1 MFKNII
7 KKAMLSIGAIALAAV
22 GMTGFAATADAADAA
37 TITFPADRGIFQRDA
52 DNVADIT
59 VKATFDGSDTLKARV
74 ENAGAAVA
82 DWVELKD
89 ENGTYTAVIENV
101 PAGGWYELVVASFD
115 AAGAETSRAT
125 IEKIGVGEVF
135 ITGGQSNSTNFGG
148 AKTVAES
155 DLVSA
160 IDVKNKCWVHCEDSQ
175 PNNSGF
181 NTGNGGGSPWPT
193 TGDKLVESLNVP
205 VGFVSTGVGGS
216 LIAELADPDKN
227 YKPIKEA
234 IEFLEPYGCRAFL
247 IHQGEADSG
256 GMNGN
261 PGTEMSVY
269 KETFEQLI
277 AQTRE
282 DAGYDL
288 NWLIA
293 RVSYAWSGFNNPE
306 RTKEVTETQTA
317 ICNNYNIFVG
327 PDTDVLQG
335 EDRHTDNLHLSE
347 QGLIKHGTMWS
358 ECIIEAFFTPR
369 KLNADA
375 SVTGGKIEQ
384 CDKELFGG
392 QTVKLTA
399 VPDEGYYLVPG
410 SYKVFD
416 ANGEEVEVTDD
427 SFIMRAEDM
436 TVSATFAAL
445 PAHFGNLLTSIKAG
459 QAVNAADYEAAGITA
474 LNTAIENGKKVYANA
489 NATEAETTAAKTAI
503 DNAIKALVKKV
514 TVVNPPVAQPTP
526 AAVLPAKGTV
536 VAVGNVKYVITASTD
551 SSKTVSVKGLVK
563 KNKASVTIPKS
574 IKIEGKTYNV
584 TGISKNAFKG
594 AKKLKKVVIK
604 STAIKSVG
612 KNAFAKVNAKVK
624 IKVHAK
630 KLAAYKKLIK
640 KSGFKKVSAIKK

>member
-1 MFKNII
+1 MI
-7 KKAMLSIGAIALAAV
+7 KSSFLVKKMLRNVMVTAFAV
-22 GMTGFAATADAADAA
+22 AGSFLFSGNVFAANVTVTVPTERA
-37 TITFPADRGIFQRDA
+37 IYQRNS
-52 DNVADIT
+52 DNVADMTIVAT
-59 VKATFDGSDTLKARV
+59 ANEAAVVKAKVIDGSNDLCDWTVLEKVDGSDNEFKGVLK
-74 ENAGAAVA
+74 NIPG
-82 DWVELKD
+82 
-89 ENGTYTAVIENV
+89 
-101 PAGGWYELVVASFD
+101 GGWYEVDVAAFD
-115 AAGAETSRAT
+115 AAGKEIASNYVEMV
-125 IEKIGVGEVF
+125 GVGEVF

-148 AKTVAES
+148 AKTTAES
-155 DLVSA
+155 DFVSA

-193 TGDKLVESLNVP
+193 TGDKLVESLGVP

-216 LIAELADPDKN
+216 LIAELADPNKN
-227 YKPIKEA
+227 YRPIKEA

-293 RVSYAWSGFNNPE
+293 RVSYAWRGFNNPD
-306 RTKEVTETQTA
+306 RTKEVTETQTS

-327 PDTDVLQG
+327 PDTDGLQG

-358 ECIIEAFFTPR
+358 ECIINAFFTPR

-375 SVTGGKIEQ
+375 SITGGKIEQ

-410 SYKVFD
+410 SYKVTD
-416 ANGEEVEVTDD
+416 ANGEEVEITND

-436 TVSATFAAL
+436 TVFATFAKL
-445 PAHFGNLLTSIKAG
+445 PQYMLDLGAKIK
-459 QAVNAADYEAAGITA
+459 EAKAINVSAYNSESVAA
-474 LNTAIENGKKVYANA
+474 LNTAIAAAEKVYGNVASTESEAVAANNVLSAAISKLVPIAQSTQTPPVNNVDNTVVKEPSTKKYVVKAKKKSITVKKGKQIKIKYTVTKGFKGKVKFVCSKKKIAEVSSKGKIKGLKKGKCKITIQLIKGKKV
-489 NATEAETTAAKTAI
+489 I
-503 DNAIKALVKKV
+503 SKAVIKV
-514 TVVNPPVAQPTP
+514 TV
-526 AAVLPAKGTV
+526 K
-536 VAVGNVKYVITASTD
+536 
-551 SSKTVSVKGLVK
+551 
-563 KNKASVTIPKS
+563 
-574 IKIEGKTYNV
+574 
-584 TGISKNAFKG
+584 
-594 AKKLKKVVIK
+594 
-604 STAIKSVG
+604 
-612 KNAFAKVNAKVK
+612 
-624 IKVHAK
+624 
-630 KLAAYKKLIK
+630 
-640 KSGFKKVSAIKK
+640 